1 MTFVAGLGIGLAIGL
16 PVAHAV
22 VDLVLLRPT
31 GPPASSPP
39 ASPTPGPGRTPTA
52 APSPSPTAR
61 PSATPVPLAVPVCA
75 PLAAG
80 QAPLAA
86 LAPPPSGYRASA
98 ALDWLGCGDEVLPR
112 QPSLSLSGAWLLAIS
127 FTCPPV
133 SRASA
138 SPSGSPSAAPPTL
151 AVQER
156 AATGSASQPLAA
168 LPGDSGESV
177 VSGAAA
183 GALPSGGRLLDV
195 TAPPACLWHL
205 AVYRSTAGR

>member
-22 VDLVLLRPT
+22 VDLVVLPPT
-31 GPPASSPP
+31 TASAPSPP
-39 ASPTPGPGRTPTA
+39 VSPTPGPGRTPTA
-52 APSPSPTAR
+52 APSPSPTPR
-61 PSATPVPLAVPVCA
+61 PAATPVPLAVPVCA

-112 QPSLSLSGAWLLAIS
+112 QSSLSPSGAWLLAIS
-127 FTCPPV
+127 FTCPP
-133 SRASA
+133 A
-138 SPSGSPSAAPPTL
+138 SPAPAPPSAPPPTL

-156 AATGSASQPLAA
+156 TATGSASQLLAA
-168 LPGDSGESV
+168 LSGDSGESV

-195 TAPPACLWHL
+195 TAPAACLWHI
-205 AVYRSTAGR
+205 AVYPTSAGR